1 MAHRYYI
8 DSISG
13 EQIAIHGQDAVH
25 ISKVMRH
32 REGDVIVLSDR
43 QGHDYTAEII
53 KAGEDEVLCRMLEK
67 RENPADPVKKLTV
80 FMALPKGD
88 KLEMIVQKCCELGA
102 FRIVPFVSRYCVAQK
117 SKKDQNK
124 VARYNRISEE
134 ACKQCGRSIPMEVT
148 ETRTFREMLGLLDGY
163 DRKVLFY
170 EHGKSRLGDLDLSH
184 SENAAI
190 IIGSE
195 GGFSEEEAAQMEQAG
210 CDNVVLGHRI
220 LRCETAAIAATA
232 MTMLLMGEME

>member
-13 EQIAIHGQDAVH
+13 EDIVIRGQDAVH
-25 ISKVMRH
+25 IFKVMRY
-32 REGDVIVLSDR
+32 RECDVIVLSDR
-43 QGHDYTAEII
+43 EGHDYTARIMQASDDEII
-53 KAGEDEVLCRMLEK
+53 CRMLEK
-67 RENPADPVKKLTV
+67 RDNPADPVRKLTL

-88 KLEMIVQKCCELGA
+88 KMEMIVQKCCELGA
-102 FRIVPFVSRYCVAQK
+102 VRIVPFVSRYCVAQK
-117 SKKDQNK
+117 SKKDENK
-124 VARYNRISEE
+124 TARYNRISEE

-148 ETRTFREMLGLLDGY
+148 RTRSFREMLALLKEY
-163 DRKVLFY
+163 DKRILFY
-170 EHGKSRLGDLDLSH
+170 EHGKKRLTDTDLSH
-184 SENAAI
+184 SENVAI

-195 GGFSEEEAAQMEQAG
+195 GGFSEEEALQMEQAG
-210 CDNVVLGHRI
+210 CENVVLGQRI